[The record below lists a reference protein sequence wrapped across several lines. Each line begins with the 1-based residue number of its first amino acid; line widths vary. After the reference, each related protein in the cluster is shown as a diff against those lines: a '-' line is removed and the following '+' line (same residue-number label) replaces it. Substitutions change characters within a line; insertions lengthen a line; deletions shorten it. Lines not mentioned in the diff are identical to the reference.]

1 MKVAV
6 IGISHH
12 TAAVAARE
20 QFALPGGLAGEFLH
34 NLRAEGAF
42 EEAMVLDTCN
52 RTEVYF
58 VPRDP
63 ADPLDPLEKLLA
75 CIERVKGVKATI
87 DPAAFYRHDGQE
99 AATHL
104 FRVAAGLESQIVGEH
119 QILGQLKTAYQLALN
134 KHTARF
140 LLNKML
146 HRAFR
151 VGKRIRTETQL
162 GRGSTSVAHA
172 AVDLAGHIF
181 SSLEGKAVLLV
192 GAGETAELTA
202 RVLMRC
208 KVGRIIVANRT
219 LSKAQAVAAN
229 LLALAPAPAR
239 SAAQADAFEDET
251 DDPSAHAPAASSP
264 GDTET
269 SAIQLAQIPDVIAEV
284 DLVICSTAAPGV
296 VLKCEELEAPLR
308 RSSRSLFI
316 VDIAVP
322 RDVDG
327 RLGRL
332 DNVFLYNMDDL
343 DRLVAQ
349 NIERRRQEIPR
360 AEAIV
365 DDEVQRFFT
374 WINSLSVAPTI
385 KLLQQRLGQL
395 RKAEIGRYGSRFCPD
410 DREQLEKFAG
420 GLCSKMLHQPISF
433 LRRLAEAEQGYAG
446 DQLAAVDMIRRM
458 FELDSVEDDG

>member
-34 NLRAEGAF
+34 DLRAQGAF

-58 VPRDP
+58 VPGDG
-63 ADPLDPLEKLLA
+63 ADPLKKLLA
-75 CIERVKGVKATI
+75 CIERVKGVRATI
-87 DPAAFYRHDGQE
+87 DPDAFYRRDGQA

-119 QILGQLKTAYQLALN
+119 QILGQIKTAYQLALKN
-134 KHTARF
+134 HTARF

-181 SSLEGKAVLLV
+181 SSLEGKVVLLV
-192 GAGETAELTA
+192 GAGETAELAA

-208 KVGRIIVANRT
+208 KVSRVIVANRT
-219 LSKAQAVAAN
+219 LSRAQEVAAN
-229 LLALAPAPAR
+229 LLALTPTPAR
-239 SAAQADAFEDET
+239 SAVQADVFEDET
-251 DDPSAHAPAASSP
+251 DDPPACVPAAASP
-264 GDTET
+264 GGTET
-269 SAIQLAQIPDVIAEV
+269 GAIQLAQIPDVIAKV

-308 RSSRSLFI
+308 RSNRSVFI

-322 RDVDG
+322 RDVDS

-349 NIERRRQEIPR
+349 NIQHRRQEIPL

-365 DDEVQRFFT
+365 ADEVQRFVAWT
-374 WINSLSVAPTI
+374 NSLSVAPTI
-385 KLLQQRLGQL
+385 RLLQRRLGQL
-395 RKAEIGRYGSRFCPD
+395 RKAEIGRYGCRFCPD

-433 LRRLAEAEQGYAG
+433 LRKLAEGEQNRSG